1 MPERLFVRNVDS
13 HMKSCV
19 GRNFVRNL
27 VRGEFTL
34 RMDKVNQ
41 LLSLFDDEFIIAKRI
56 CGRQRYTVRISL
68 QAGTLTECTDNK
80 YKIKEGVSK

>member
-1 MPERLFVRNVDS
+1 
-13 HMKSCV
+13 MKSCV
-19 GRNFVRNL
+19 GRL

-68 QAGTLTECTDNK
+68 LAGTLTECTDIN
-80 YKIKEGVSK
+80 IK

>member
-1 MPERLFVRNVDS
+1 
-13 HMKSCV
+13 MKSCV

-27 VRGEFTL
+27 VRGEYTL

-41 LLSLFDDEFIIAKRI
+41 LLDLFEYEFIIAKRI
-56 CGRQRYTVRISL
+56 CGRQRYTVRNSL
-68 QAGTLTECTDNK
+68 QAGTLTECTDSK

>member
-1 MPERLFVRNVDS
+1 MDS
-13 HMKSCV
+13 QMKSCV
-19 GRNFVRNL
+19 GRNFVRNH

-41 LLSLFDDEFIIAKRI
+41 LLDLFDDEFIIAKRI

-68 QAGTLTECTDNK
+68 LAGTLTECTDNK
-80 YKIKEGVSK
+80 YKLKEGVSK